1 MAERRAALAGIR
13 VIDLSHQAAGP
24 RRAGGVGARAYKRT
38 SDLARSVN
46 LREKGGLKTLSA
58 HDPDGVTRGA

>member
-24 RRAGGVGARAYKRT
+24 RRAGGGQGLQAHVRLGTFCQPARKR
-38 SDLARSVN
+38 RF
-46 LREKGGLKTLSA
+46 
-58 HDPDGVTRGA
+58 